1 MFVKL
6 SRTAVLFA
14 FVVGVGSA
22 PSLGQDGRISGR
34 VTRPVGVSGSVEL
47 ELALPVLPPN
57 PLLKGLARLE
67 FDPEEDPP
75 AQSLSVSITEGGDFA
90 NSNYLLF
97 IEDEGSSMQLVGQL
111 EGETTTGEFAIDGE
125 SDEFENFKNLLGV
138 DDFSQLQRRLLEIRV
153 GGAVHL
159 QGAVPIFASKTLCT
173 APNPNDVLVKGRID
187 VARRGTRSTINLR
200 IEGVDVLNSAYGL
213 FVETAVGSE
222 LYAFVS
228 SVEPLPRRVLGDFD
242 RVIAYSADTSRGD
255 RLPLDVPNLD
265 DLAGRRF
272 FVLQDDDLA
281 VAEGAF
287 PAILPP
293 GAPVSQVAIRSPLVR
308 PTGFVPDSTAR
319 GFVELRR
326 DPKTGRQ
333 MLVAKVFMRRATNFA
348 NGEGRLFFELTP
360 GSRVFN
366 EVGCF
371 FEVQQAN
378 RLRLSIPIATQ
389 SGEALPLGALSLDD
403 LTGRRMQVRDPGGLV
418 YLEGFMPRIP
428 APGTVLRTVTVSNA
442 LTNQDPINFPSA
454 ECLATLRVNQRDNT
468 VQLTIDTLGLRGGPV
483 FEIWM
488 TDPRTGQL
496 GRVANLNWPTVSSY
510 RVDTSAGEALPF
522 GILAPEGLYGLALEI
537 REQGGG
543 LVLSGTLPNVP

>member
-1 MFVKL
+1 MKL
-6 SRTAVLFA
+6 SRTAVLFGL
-14 FVVGVGSA
+14 VLGVGSM
-22 PSLGQDGRISGR
+22 PTLGQDGRVSGR
-34 VTRPVGVSGSVEL
+34 VTRPVGVSGNVEL
-47 ELALPVLPPN
+47 ELALPVAPPN
-57 PLLKGLARLE
+57 PLLKGVVKLSFE
-67 FDPEEDPP
+67 PEVDPP
-75 AQSLSVSITEGGDFA
+75 AQSLTVSITEGGDFVG
-90 NSNYLLF
+90 STYRLF
-97 IEDEGSSMQLVGQL
+97 LEDASGSLQLSGVL
-111 EGETTTGEFAIDGE
+111 EGETESGEFTIDGE
-125 SDEFENFKNLLGV
+125 SEEFENFKSLLGV
-138 DDFSQLQRRLLEIRV
+138 DDFGQLQRRLLEIRV
-153 GGAVHL
+153 DGTAQL
-159 QGAVPIFASKTLCT
+159 QGAVPIFASKTLCA
-173 APNPNDVLVKGRID
+173 APSPSTILVKGRIEL
-187 VARRGTRSTINLR
+187 ARRGSSSSIDLK
-200 IEGVDVLNSAYGL
+200 IEGVDVLNAAYGL
-213 FVETAVGSE
+213 FVETAVGSDVYGFVAAME
-222 LYAFVS
+222 PKRRRVVS
-228 SVEPLPRRVLGDFD
+228 SSDNA
-242 RVIAYSADTSRGD
+242 IAYRVDTARGD
-255 RLPLDVPNLD
+255 RLPLDVTNLD
-265 DLAGRRF
+265 DLAGRRYY
-272 FVLQDDDLA
+272 VLQDDNLV
-281 VAEGAF
+281 VAEGLF
-287 PAILPP
+287 PGIAAPA
-293 GAPVSQVAIRSPLVR
+293 APVTPVQIQAPLVR

-333 MLVAKVFMRRATNFA
+333 MLVAQVFMRRATNFA
-348 NGEGRLFFELTP
+348 NGDGRLFFELAP

-378 RLRLSIPIATQ
+378 RLRLRIPISTA

-496 GRVANLNWPTVSSY
+496 GRVANLNWSTVTSY
-510 RVDTSAGEALPF
+510 RVDTGAGEALPF
-522 GILAPEGLYGLALEI
+522 GMLAPEQLYGLALEI

-543 LVLSGTLPNVP
+543 VVLSGTLPNVP

>member
-6 SRTAVLFA
+6 SRTAVLFGLFA
-14 FVVGVGSA
+14 GVGSMPA
-22 PSLGQDGRISGR
+22 LGQDGRVSGR

-47 ELALPVLPPN
+47 ELALPLLPPN
-57 PLLKGLARLE
+57 PLLKGTVQLV
-67 FDPEEDPP
+67 FDPEVDPP
-75 AQSLSVSITEGGDFA
+75 TESLSVSITEGGDFA
-90 NSNYLLF
+90 GSTYRLF
-97 IEDEGSSMQLVGQL
+97 IQDSSGSLQLSGVL
-111 EGETTTGEFAIDGE
+111 EGETESGEFTIDGE
-125 SDEFENFKNLLGV
+125 SEEFENFKSLLGI

-153 GGAVHL
+153 DGTPHL
-159 QGAVPIFASKTLCT
+159 QGAVPIFASKTLCA
-173 APNPNDVLVKGRID
+173 APNPNELLVKGRID
-187 VARRGTRSTINLR
+187 LARRGTRSTIDLR

-222 LYAFVS
+222 VYEFVAAMEPVRRRVVS
-228 SVEPLPRRVLGDFD
+228 SFD
-242 RVIAYSADTSRGD
+242 NVIAYRADTARGD

-265 DLAGRRF
+265 DLANRRYY
-272 FVLQDDDLA
+272 VLQDDDLV
-281 VAEGAF
+281 VAEGLF
-287 PAILPP
+287 PGIAAPA
-293 GAPVSQVAIRSPLVR
+293 APVTQVQIQAPLVR

-333 MLVAKVFMRRATNFA
+333 LLVAQVFMRRATNFA
-348 NGEGRLFFELTP
+348 NGEGRLFFELAP

-371 FEVQQAN
+371 FEVQQAD
-378 RLRLSIPIATQ
+378 RLRLRIPISTS

-418 YLEGFMPRIP
+418 YLEGYMPPIP

-468 VQLTIDTLGLRGGPV
+468 VQLSIDTLGLRGGPV

-488 TDPRTGQL
+488 TDPRTNQL
-496 GRVANLNWPTVSSY
+496 GRVANLNWPTVTSY
-510 RVDTSAGEALPF
+510 GVDTGAGEALPF
-522 GILAPEGLYGLALEI
+522 GILAPQTLYGLAVEI

-543 LVLSGTLPNVP
+543 VVLSGTLPSVQ